1 MAWTTPGTA
10 TAGEVLTAAF
20 WNANVR
26 DNFNAINT
34 VGFLM
39 GSANS
44 AQTGSAGADMTYDAA
59 TLTVTAGSW
68 LVLAAL
74 GGKTQTNADGIAC
87 AIQNITTSA
96 EVTNSVGTGVSS
108 SLTEIRTIL
117 SRPVIVTVTAS
128 TILRPRFKRSGFSTP
143 DVPAGGAFAISGWI
157 VALQVAL

>member
-20 WNANVR
+20 WNENVR
-26 DNFNAINT
+26 DNFNALNT

-39 GSANS
+39 GSAS
-44 AQTGSAGADMTYDAA
+44 STQTGSANTDMTYDAA

-74 GGKTQTNADGIAC
+74 SGRTATNADAMAC
-87 AIQNITTSA
+87 AVQNITTAA
-96 EVTNSVGTGVSS
+96 EVTNSVGTSVSS
-108 SLTEIRTIL
+108 SLTEVRTIL

-143 DVPAGGAFAISGWI
+143 DVQASGAFAISGWI